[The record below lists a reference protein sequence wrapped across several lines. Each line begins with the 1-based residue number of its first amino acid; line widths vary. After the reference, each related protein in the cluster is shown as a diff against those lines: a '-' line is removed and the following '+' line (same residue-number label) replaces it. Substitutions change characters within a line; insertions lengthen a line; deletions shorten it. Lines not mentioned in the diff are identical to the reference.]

1 LTCDATNGNADELI
15 IGILILE
22 RNTPEMT
29 SQQRRPAMVSES
41 EMDGC
46 MKGVVMLVICAF
58 YAIVL
63 FVTAAV
69 CSLVYRGI
77 KSGFS
82 ELLTHTQIV
91 EVKKEEKYDYNHNSV
106 RPLKHLNIGSK

>member
-1 LTCDATNGNADELI
+1 MPDLFI
-15 IGILILE
+15 S
-22 RNTPEMT
+22 EMT

-46 MKGVVMLVICAF
+46 MKGVVMLIICAF
-58 YAIVL
+58 YAILL

-77 KSGFS
+77 KSGCKYN
-82 ELLTHTQIV
+82 IV
-91 EVKKEEKYDYNHNSV
+91 
-106 RPLKHLNIGSK
+106 I